1 LGWISPSKISRIKRE
16 KGKEGRRKGKREKG
30 KKGKREKMKEGV
42 SFIGLKRR
50 KKGAKEK
57 SVN

>member
-1 LGWISPSKISRIKRE
+1 
-16 KGKEGRRKGKREKG
+16 
-30 KKGKREKMKEGV
+30 MKEGV

-57 SVN
+57 SVNWFNSLFKN